1 MQYSHIDSLSVPE
14 KVVLAVYAY
23 CGNIIDCS
31 SAMTGL
37 AVRYLCGSEASDVD
51 VQSVAKS
58 LYDKRLLDMLTR
70 SGVFAKYVVAPH
82 CELPVVADIYKNHK
96 EDWLGIIESVCEMPD
111 DGRNTSLIFRNWWL
125 EKMKFVDTDSVELY
139 SLGIRHREMLLSV
152 VDDAEWRPVFNSL
165 PSKIWNDFCK
175 ILLDGVY
182 DRGQFNWE
190 NVRPIIEFRYD
201 LENVGDDPELE
212 IRDRFFLYRYLAT
225 GVDDFKYYGVNGW
238 GCLYEAVRLLQR
250 ECYGESAVAFQ
261 KSLATFGGFLKE
273 RGVFDQYLF
282 NYLYV
287 IALILDSPLKNES
300 KLHALLNKRSI
311 AEDGLYKISIIPL
324 IKSKVD
330 GDEFVVNA
338 KRFVADLYKLN
349 DVRLATYL
357 CLQFNA
363 DISRYTEN
371 DSRPSNW
378 IFIENEKNPDSSIV
392 ARLNKIKPWM
402 YMLDSLENVKIP
414 KIVEQDERL
423 IYVLEPNEMRVSP
436 FLQKRNE
443 KGEWD
448 GSIKRI
454 WKGKS
459 RDIPECATDDDI
471 RILKTLPA
479 GQVSFKNGDGLLS
492 FVGCDHIYL
501 MPKWGK
507 QLRQVVVGM
516 EHPYLIVDKEDD
528 NLFHVYSNLKL
539 SDIDDQTSSFVRII
553 DDTHYGV
560 IHLRDHERDI
570 YKLML
575 QMETIPSE
583 AETRLR
589 QSLQRLDGMTKIY
602 STLIHADDA
611 FEDAD
616 SRIVIRL
623 FPNTNVGAT
632 WRVEM
637 VVIPFAGSPYT
648 TIPAEGQSLSILDDG
663 GTLRLIKRNFEMEKR
678 HLFAFERFCQLNAI
692 IYEDED
698 AGDVASALLNL
709 ENVLDI
715 ITWAKENDDKAVVE
729 LMEGCR
735 FNVKEKLTPKNLQ
748 LETLQS
754 VRGWVDMNGSLVSS
768 DTKIGLLELMRRL
781 HNGIGKYVRIDGDN
795 YVEVSQSLR
804 QLISRLRLYNDDLEN
819 RIAIPQLALASL
831 DNEFDDAFA
840 NTNGDLLAIRD
851 RITKSQSAEFVIP
864 STLNGELKNYQIDG
878 YKWMMRTLSWSGG
891 VCLADD
897 MGLGKT
903 IQTIAVM
910 LQKRD
915 DGPILVVA
923 PTSVV
928 LNWQNEL
935 VRFAPSLNTKIL
947 NQCAHKT
954 KTIEEISSGDVL
966 VASYGMML
974 TQIANLEKKEW
985 GIIVLDEAHA
995 IKNYNTKAFKSVI
1008 RLSGKNRI
1016 VLTGTPIQN
1025 HFSEIWSLFHFS
1037 NPGLLGS
1044 QKSFSEKVK
1053 YNRERDEDW
1062 ADDVAKEIN
1071 SIVRPFILRRTKK
1084 EVLDELPGIEEVVL
1098 DVMLT
1103 KEEYAVY
1110 DSTRLAV
1117 RKAFQED
1124 DKYSLDRD
1132 LSAVGPHKIAVFAM
1146 LTKLR
1151 ELTCSPALL
1160 VQGWKDRSSKEI
1172 AFLDLLQ
1179 EIDLEENRVL
1189 VFSQFTGFLERI
1201 KILLQEE
1208 GIECL
1213 YLDGSTPMKER
1224 AKLIDKFQAGK
1235 TPVFLVSLKAG
1246 GVGLNLTA
1254 ANYVIH
1260 LDPWWNPAI
1269 EQQATDRAY
1278 RIGQD
1283 QKVTVFHF
1291 IAKGTIEEKMLELQ
1305 RRKQTVSDVVLRG
1318 TDKSTLMTKEDVM
1331 DILEGKI

>member
-1 MQYSHIDSLSVPE
+1 MQPLHLESLTLPE

-23 CGNIIDCS
+23 CGNIIECS

-37 AVRYLCGSEASDVD
+37 AVRYLCGKDTSDVD
-51 VQSVAKS
+51 VLNVAKS
-58 LYDKRLLDMLTR
+58 LYDKRLLDMHTR
-70 SGVFAKYVVAPH
+70 SGVFAKYVVAQA
-82 CELPVVADIYKNHK
+82 CELPVVADIYKNHS
-96 EDWLGIIESVCEMPD
+96 EDWLGIIESVCEMPED
-111 DGRNTSLIFRNWWL
+111 VKNVSLTFRTWWL
-125 EKMKFVDTDSVELY
+125 ERMRLVDTDSVELY
-139 SLGIRHREMLLSV
+139 SLGIRQREMLLSV
-152 VDDAEWRPVFNSL
+152 IDDAEWRPVFFSL
-165 PSKIWNDFCK
+165 PSKNWADICK
-175 ILLDGVY
+175 IMLDGVY
-182 DRGQFNWE
+182 TRDQFNWE
-190 NVRPIIEFRYD
+190 NIKPIIEYRYD

-212 IRDRFFLYRYLAT
+212 MRDRFFLYRYLAT
-225 GVDDFKYYGVNGW
+225 GVDDFKYYGINGW
-238 GCLYEAVRLLQR
+238 GRLYDAVSLLLR
-250 ECYGESAVAFQ
+250 DCYGESVVAFQ
-261 KSLATFGGFLKE
+261 KSLDSFGGFLNE
-273 RGVFDQYLF
+273 RGVFDDFIF

-287 IALILDSPLKNES
+287 IAMVLDSPLKNENRLRS
-300 KLHALLNKRSI
+300 FLNKRTV
-311 AEDGLYKISIIPL
+311 AENELFKISLIPL
-324 IKSKVD
+324 IKNKVD
-330 GDEFVVNA
+330 GDDFIVST
-338 KRFVADLYKLN
+338 KRFVPDLYKS
-349 DVRLATYL
+349 DDIRLATAL
-357 CLQFNA
+357 CLQFNI
-363 DISRYTEN
+363 DIRKRLETDT
-371 DSRPSNW
+371 DSSHW
-378 IFIENEKNPDSSIV
+378 TFVENEFDPDVSIV
-392 ARLNKIKPWM
+392 SRLNKIKPWM
-402 YMLDSLENVKIP
+402 YTLDSLENVKIP
-414 KIVEQDERL
+414 KLVEQEERL

-436 FLQKRNE
+436 FIQKRNE
-443 KGEWD
+443 NGEWD

-459 RDIPECATDDDI
+459 REIPECATDEDF

-507 QLRQVVVGM
+507 QLRQVTVKM

-528 NLFHVYSNLKL
+528 GLFHVYSNLKL
-539 SDIDDQTSSFVRII
+539 SDLSELTNAFVRTI

-560 IHLRDHERDI
+560 VHLRDNERDV

-575 QMETIPSE
+575 QMETIPAE
-583 AETRLR
+583 AESRLR
-589 QSLQRLDGMTKIY
+589 QSLKRLEGVTKIY
-602 STLIHADDA
+602 SKLIHDDDA

-616 SRIVIRL
+616 SRLVIRL
-623 FPNTNVGAT
+623 FPNTNVGST

-637 VVIPFAGSPYT
+637 VVIPFAGSAYVAT
-648 TIPAEGQSLSILDDG
+648 PAEGQSLSILDDG
-663 GTLRLIKRNFEMEKR
+663 DHLRLIKRNFIAEKR
-678 HLFAFERFCQLNAI
+678 HLFAFERFCQTNAI

-698 AGDVASALLNL
+698 VSDVASALLNL

-729 LMEGCR
+729 LMEGCK
-735 FNVKEKLTPKNLQ
+735 FNVNEKLTPKNLQ
-748 LETLQS
+748 LETLQT
-754 VRGWVDMNGSLVSS
+754 VRGWIDMNGTLVSS
-768 DTKIGLLELMRRL
+768 DTKMELVDLMRKL
-781 HNGIGKYVRIDGDN
+781 QKGIGKYIRVDGDN

-804 QLISRLRLYNDDLEN
+804 QLISRLRLYNDDLN
-819 RIAIPQLALASL
+819 KPLVIPELALASL
-831 DNEFDDAFA
+831 DDEFDSILTESDSSFTTIRERINSCQTADFA
-840 NTNGDLLAIRD
+840 
-851 RITKSQSAEFVIP
+851 IP
-864 STLNGELKNYQIDG
+864 STLNGELKNYQIEG

-910 LQKRD
+910 LQKSK

-928 LNWQNEL
+928 LNWQHEL
-935 VRFAPSLNTKIL
+935 TKFAPSLQTIVL
-947 NQCAHKT
+947 NQCVHKA
-954 KTIEEISSGDVL
+954 KTIDEAEPGTVL
-966 VASYGMML
+966 IASYGMML
-974 TQIANLEKKEW
+974 TQVSNLEKKEW

-995 IKNYNTKAFKSVI
+995 IKNYNTKAFKSAI
-1008 RLSGKNRI
+1008 RLNGKNRI

-1071 SIVRPFILRRTKK
+1071 LIVRPFILRRTKK

-1117 RKAFQED
+1117 KEAFQTE
-1124 DKYSLDRD
+1124 DKYALERD

-1151 ELTCSPALL
+1151 ELTCSPSLL
-1160 VQGWKDRSSKEI
+1160 VQGWKERSSKEL

-1201 KILLQEE
+1201 KMLLQEE
-1208 GIECL
+1208 GIEYL

-1235 TPVFLVSLKAG
+1235 TPIFLISLKAG

-1254 ANYVIH
+1254 ANYVVH

-1305 RRKQTVSDVVLRG
+1305 RRKQTVSDVLLSG
-1318 TDKSTLMTKEDVM
+1318 TDTSSLMTKEDVM
-1331 DILEGKI
+1331 DILEGRI